1 MDYKQKRTRA
11 LDNAQSIVDSALREN
26 RPMTSDEQ
34 GRFDSLLSEA
44 NQAAD
49 AIRADAARN
58 PLRSILAPRATR
70 LDGSEWVAR
79 ELRTLVPLSGSGA
92 SIDPTSV
99 ANYVL
104 DTLTLESTFLA
115 SGVIQTVLADGVGQS
130 LTIPTTTTDA
140 TTYNLGAGTA
150 ITASDP
156 TIGTTV
162 ATPRKYAALT
172 YVSNEVLADAHPD
185 VIAGVGRSLIKS
197 VARAFDLE
205 AYTGSGTAPAITG
218 LANVASI
225 GTVSM
230 GTNGAAL
237 TNVDNFAEAIGK
249 VRAAGGSP
257 SAIVVGTR
265 TLTELTKLK
274 VDSSSNLPLLV
285 AGGSQAGVAQAT
297 PFAIAGV
304 QVFVSDQLPANE
316 TQGTASNCQ
325 SAFVY
330 DASRV
335 HAVFR
340 RRANTADLVSLE
352 RDSSAGFASD
362 LTYLRAVLRATVAV
376 PHAGAVCKIV
386 GIKP

>member
-1 MDYKQKRTRA
+1 MNHKQQRERSLRRA
-11 LDNAQSIVDSALREN
+11 ESLVESVAAEGRGLN
-26 RPMTSDEQ
+26 SDEQ
-34 GRFDSLLSEA
+34 ARFNAYLDEA
-44 NQAAD
+44 NVSLD
-49 AIRADAARN
+49 KMRADEARA
-58 PLRSILAPRATR
+58 PFSSIIAPRAT
-70 LDGSEWVAR
+70 LAHGSEWLTRA
-79 ELRTLVPLSGSGA
+79 LVPTTGSGT
-92 SIDPTSV
+92 SIDPTNV

-104 DTLTLESTFLA
+104 DTLSLESTFLR
-115 SGVIQTVLADGVGQS
+115 SGVNQIVLRDGLGQS
-130 LTIPTTTTDA
+130 LTIPTTTVDA

-172 YVSNEVLADAHPD
+172 AISNEVLYDAHPD
-185 VIAGVGRSLIKS
+185 VLAGVGRSLIKS

-218 LANVASI
+218 LANVANI

-237 TNVDNFAEAIGK
+237 TNTDPFADAIGAI
-249 VRAAGGSP
+249 RAAGGNP

-265 TLTELTKLK
+265 TATALSKLK

-285 AGGSQAGVAQAT
+285 AGGTQAGVPQAT
-297 PFAIAGV
+297 PLSISGV
-304 QVFVSDQLPANE
+304 AVYVSDTLPANE
-316 TQGTASNCQ
+316 TQGTATNCQ

-330 DASRV
+330 DGSQI

-340 RRANTADLVSLE
+340 RRVENGTLVSLE
-352 RDSSAGFASD
+352 RDSSVGFTSD

-376 PHAGAVCKIV
+376 PYAGAVCKIV
-386 GIKP
+386 GIRP

>member
-1 MDYKQKRTRA
+1 MNHKEQRERNLRRA
-11 LDNAQSIVDSALREN
+11 ESLVESVAAEGRGLT
-26 RPMTSDEQ
+26 PDEQ
-34 GRFDSLLSEA
+34 ARFDGYLAEA
-44 NQAAD
+44 NVALERMRAD
-49 AIRADAARN
+49 EIRAPFA
-58 PLRSILAPRATR
+58 SVIAPRATVAH
-70 LDGSEWVAR
+70 GSQWLTRA
-79 ELRTLVPLSGSGA
+79 LVPLSGSGA
-92 SIDPTSV
+92 SIDPTYV

-104 DTLTLESTFLA
+104 DTLTLESTFLR
-115 SGVIQTVLADGVGQS
+115 SGVNQIVLRDGLGQS
-130 LTIPTTTTDA
+130 LTIPTTTVDA
-140 TTYNLGAGTA
+140 TTYNLTAGSA

-162 ATPRKYAALT
+162 ATPRKYAAIT
-172 YVSNEVLADAHPD
+172 AISNEVLSDAHPD
-185 VIAGVGRSLIKS
+185 VLAGVGRSLIKS

-237 TNVDNFAEAIGK
+237 TNVDPFADAIGAI
-249 VRAAGGSP
+249 RASGGNP
-257 SAIVVGTR
+257 SAVVVGSR
-265 TLTELTKLK
+265 TATALSKLK
-274 VDSSSNLPLLV
+274 VDGSSNLPLLV
-285 AGGSQAGVAQAT
+285 AGGTQAGVPQAT
-297 PFAIAGV
+297 PLSISGV
-304 QVFVSDQLPANE
+304 AVYVSDQLPANE
-316 TQGTASNCQ
+316 TQGTATNCQ

-330 DASRV
+330 DASQV

-340 RRANTADLVSLE
+340 RRTDGGELISLE
-352 RDSSAGFASD
+352 RDSSAGFTSD